1 MSFISVTKQGNPVSY
16 NTQYIVAIG
25 KTDEGTIL
33 VFHDN
38 SSTSIIEEPYNEV
51 IKQITKEEL
60 FEPVKHGHW
69 IYKELWEDLDNR
81 NFKGYTC
88 SCCNEEYE
96 DYLFDSYELNYCPN
110 CGAKMDKKV

>member
-1 MSFISVTKQGNPVSY
+1 MRLIDAEPIENYEGWLDGICLVIPKDLIYQAPTV
-16 NTQYIVAIG
+16 
-25 KTDEGTIL
+25 KT
-33 VFHDN
+33 
-38 SSTSIIEEPYNEV
+38 
-51 IKQITKEEL
+51 
-60 FEPVKHGHW
+60 EPVRHGHW

-110 CGAKMDKKV
+110 CGAKMDGGKDDRTRTID